1 MKTAMQILQQK
12 AVNQAYSISSDQSVY
27 DALTMLADKNVGA
40 LLVIDQD
47 RLVGI
52 FSERDYA
59 RKVALM
65 GKSSAQTTVATIMS
79 THLIVVGPDTPYE
92 ECMAL
97 MTERHIRHLP
107 VMDQEKIL
115 GILSIGD
122 LVKVRI
128 SEQEY
133 VIKQLEQYIYTIP
146 EPNQP

>member
-1 MKTAMQILQQK
+1 MKTAMHILQQK
-12 AVNQAYSISSDQSVY
+12 AVAHTYSISSDQSVY
-27 DALTMLADKNVGA
+27 DALRMLADKNIGA
-40 LLVIDQD
+40 LLVVDQD

-59 RKVALM
+59 RKIALV
-65 GKSSAQTTVATIMS
+65 GKSSAQTPVSAIMS
-79 THLIVVGPDTPYE
+79 THLIVVGPDTPGE

-122 LVKVRI
+122 LVKERI